1 MIGRGLERTAPLWPA
16 VERAFAWVHT
26 AARVLANRDGEAAW
40 RGRRRFDGLVW
51 AMQRP
56 RGRVG
61 ALGAAVDYF
70 RKVTGSYRPGL
81 FHADA
86 VPGLPRTNNAL
97 EQLFG
102 SQRYHERRAT
112 GRKTASP
119 GAVLRGSVRLIA
131 ATATRLRAP
140 SGRELGGVSREPWRA
155 LRRPPGE
162 GSARPHAAHALPTRS
177 GRLPRRSRP
186 AGLPAG
192 FAVLDFLRVM
202 AWRAKNRDRLL
213 GLTFPLGSCK
223 ASRRSR
229 RTI

>member
-177 GRLPRRSRP
+177 GRLPRRPRP

-192 FAVLDFLRVM
+192 FAVLGFFLD
-202 AWRAKNRDRLL
+202 WQ
-213 GLTFPLGSCK
+213 S
-223 ASRRSR
+223 
-229 RTI
+229 